1 MYNITFFDSN
11 IDSRLKSTL
20 TTPMSAYKG
29 DSSNYQ
35 TMFERVDMNP
45 DPILGSALGDN
56 GALFYH
62 VEASCTGM
70 HCPP

>member
-1 MYNITFFDSN
+1 
-11 IDSRLKSTL
+11 
-20 TTPMSAYKG
+20 MSAYKG
-29 DSSNYQ
+29 DSSNYR

-45 DPILGSALGDN
+45 DPILGSALDDN

-70 HCPP
+70 RCPP